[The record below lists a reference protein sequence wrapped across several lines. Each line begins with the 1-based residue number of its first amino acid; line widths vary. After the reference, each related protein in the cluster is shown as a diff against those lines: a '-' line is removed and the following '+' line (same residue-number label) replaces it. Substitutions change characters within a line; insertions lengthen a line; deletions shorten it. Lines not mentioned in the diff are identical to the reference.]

1 MKKLFTLLGVLLF
14 ISGSAQTTSI
24 TYKAS
29 TLNFSNPERGFYKH
43 TSANSGT
50 YKGLN
55 QTTITNYRV
64 LNNISL
70 IYRAFPLDDFIDT
83 PISAGYL
90 ANMQSDF
97 DKIRKAGIKC
107 FIRFTY
113 SDDQDVPKR
122 DATKAMMLTHI
133 KQIKPLL
140 QANEDV
146 ISLMQAGFIGAWGE
160 WYYTS
165 QADFGGEGYNGTSV
179 TTTNINNRK
188 EIVEALLD
196 ALPSS
201 RMLQVRTPTFKQG
214 LYSKN
219 ALTTTQAFSE
229 TSLARIGHHN
239 DCFLASSSDYGTYD
253 NVATQYPYLAQDTKF
268 VPMGGETC
276 ALNSPRSD
284 CATAIS
290 EMGKFHWT
298 FMNLDFYPGVID
310 GFEANN
316 CFGDIQKK
324 LGYRFELTSATFPK
338 TQLLRDNLPLTLK
351 IINSGFA
358 TPFNERKA
366 YLVLKNIA
374 TNQVFSILMASDP
387 RTWLGPTELT
397 INENLTLPSNLT
409 TGNYKLYLHLPDNL
423 PSLANRSEYAI
434 RFANDNVWDATTG
447 YNDLNYT
454 INVTDTNLG
463 TAESSKINMTIY
475 PIPSNNE
482 LTVEFDGINEY
493 QITMFNSLGQNVII
507 SKKSEANKTI
517 INTSNLSQGLYFL
530 EFAKGAFRDTRKI
543 MIKH

>member
-1 MKKLFTLLGVLLF
+1 MKKLCTLLGVLLF
-14 ISGSAQTTSI
+14 VSGSAQTANI
-24 TYKAS
+24 TYKPS

-43 TSANSGT
+43 TSAHSGT
-50 YKGLN
+50 YQSLN
-55 QTTITNYRV
+55 QTSLTNYRV
-64 LNNISL
+64 LNNITL

-83 PISAGYL
+83 PISESYL
-90 ANMQSDF
+90 ANMQNDF

-122 DATKAMMLTHI
+122 DATKALMLSHI

-165 QADFGGEGYNGTSV
+165 QADFGGEGYNGLSV
-179 TTTNINNRK
+179 TTTNTNNRK

-196 ALPSS
+196 ALPAS

-229 TSLARIGHHN
+229 TSVARIGHHN

-253 NVATQYPYLAQDTKF
+253 NVTTQYPYLAQDTKF

-276 ALNSPRSD
+276 TLNSPRTD
-284 CATAIS
+284 CATAVL

-298 FMNLDFYPGVID
+298 FLNLDFYPGVID
-310 GFEANN
+310 GFETNN
-316 CFGDIQKK
+316 CFDDIQKK

-338 TQLLRDNLPLTLK
+338 SQLLRDKLPVTLK

-397 INENLTLPSNLT
+397 INENITLPSNLT
-409 TGNYKLYLHLPDNL
+409 TGNYKMYLHLPDNL
-423 PSLANRSEYAI
+423 PSLTNRSEYAI
-434 RFANDNVWDATTG
+434 RFANDNIWDATTG

-463 TAESSKINMTIY
+463 TVDSSKINMTIY
-475 PIPSNNE
+475 PVPSNNE
-482 LTVEFDGINEY
+482 MAVEFDGINEY
-493 QITMFNSLGQNVII
+493 QITMFNSLGQNVLI
-507 SKKSEANKTI
+507 SKKLEANKTI
-517 INTSNLSQGLYFL
+517 INTSNLSEGLYFI
-530 EFAKGAFRDTRKI
+530 EFTKGAFRDTRKI

>member
-1 MKKLFTLLGVLLF
+1 MKKLCTLLGVLLF
-14 ISGSAQTTSI
+14 VSGSAQTTNV
-24 TYKAS
+24 TYKTS

-43 TSANSGT
+43 TSAGTGT
-50 YKGLN
+50 YKALT

-70 IYRAFPLDDFIDT
+70 IYRAFPLNDFIDT
-83 PISAGYL
+83 PISESYL

-122 DATKAMMLTHI
+122 DATKEMMLTHI

-165 QADFGGEGYNGTSV
+165 QADFGGEGYDGLKA

-196 ALPSS
+196 ALPAS

-239 DCFLASSSDYGTYD
+239 DCFLASSSDYGTYND
-253 NVATQYPYLAQDTKF
+253 VTTQYPYLAQDTKF

-276 ALNSPRSD
+276 TLNSPRTD
-284 CATAIS
+284 CATALS
-290 EMGKFHWT
+290 EMKKFHWS
-298 FMNLDFYPGVID
+298 FLNLDYYPGVID

-316 CFGDIQKK
+316 CFTDVQKE
-324 LGYRFELTSATFPK
+324 LGYRFQLTTATFPK
-338 TQLLRDNLPLTLK
+338 SQLLKDKLPITLK

-358 TPFNERKA
+358 APFNERKA
-366 YLVLKNIA
+366 YLVLKNLA

-397 INENLTLPSNLT
+397 INENLTLPTNLT
-409 TGNYKLYLHLPDNL
+409 TGNYKLYLHLPDNM
-423 PSLANRSEYAI
+423 PTLANRSEYAI
-434 RFANDNVWDATTG
+434 RFANDNIWDATTG

-454 INVTDTNLG
+454 INVTDINLG
-463 TAESSKINMTIY
+463 TVDSSKINMTIY

-482 LTVEFDGINEY
+482 LTVEFEGINDY

-517 INTSNLSQGLYFL
+517 INTSNLSEGLYFL

-543 MIKH
+543 IIKH